1 MERITHGV
9 AERAHSKMLFHM
21 GRGGAELPSYIRLR
35 QGFMTSFRAECGLW
49 QEFLEV
55 QVGNA
60 SPPSDDGGLAFTT
73 QGASFR

>member
-1 MERITHGV
+1 M
-9 AERAHSKMLFHM
+9 
-21 GRGGAELPSYIRLR
+21 PSYIRLR

-55 QVGNA
+55 QVVNA
-60 SPPSDDGGLAFTT
+60 SPPSDDGGLACAA